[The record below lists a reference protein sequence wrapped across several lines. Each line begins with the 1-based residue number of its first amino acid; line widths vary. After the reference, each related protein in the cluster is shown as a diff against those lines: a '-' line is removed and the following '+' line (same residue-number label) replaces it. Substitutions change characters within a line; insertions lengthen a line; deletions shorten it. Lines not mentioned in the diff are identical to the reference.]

1 MKAFIGVNVRVLA
14 IPEGNQS
21 YMKKSVPV
29 TFKNLISFE
38 DYSSFWKIFLLD
50 RFSHIFVI
58 HLSKA
63 STNLGSLWS
72 SVLWPLG
79 QADSTFHKNQKVL
92 MNRLCTKQ
100 SNIGLAE

>member
-38 DYSSFWKIFLLD
+38 DYSSF
-50 RFSHIFVI
+50 
-58 HLSKA
+58 
-63 STNLGSLWS
+63 
-72 SVLWPLG
+72 
-79 QADSTFHKNQKVL
+79 
-92 MNRLCTKQ
+92 
-100 SNIGLAE
+100 